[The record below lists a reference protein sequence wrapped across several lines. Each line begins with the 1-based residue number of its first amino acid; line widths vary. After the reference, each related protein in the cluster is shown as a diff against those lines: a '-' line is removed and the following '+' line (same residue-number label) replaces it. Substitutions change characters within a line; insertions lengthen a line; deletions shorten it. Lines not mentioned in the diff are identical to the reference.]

1 MNQFNQLNNDNSDP
15 DEGYFSWVQDMLY
28 VGVRLLAAV
37 VVIVIASVAGLV
49 CGLHVAGWI

>member
-15 DEGYFSWVQDMLY
+15 DEGYFSWVQDMIFT
-28 VGVRLLAAV
+28 GVRLLAAV